1 MSRPRL
7 LVLSQEPVG
16 ERMAGAAIRAVELAR
31 TAAAVA
37 DVTVAAPG
45 GELPDLP
52 VVAFHPHDARTL
64 RTPLATAD
72 VVYGVPQWPL
82 VMRALRASG
91 ARLVFDLYVPE
102 YFETLEGFAD
112 RDSRLRRLM
121 SALAL
126 DRIEDALTSAD
137 LLLCASERQRDLLTG
152 LLLGLRAL
160 PPDAYDADRALD
172 GRLAVVPFG
181 IPERPPERSGAPG
194 PKARFEAQ
202 ELVLWNGGIWGW
214 LDPQTAIRAVAQL
227 DRPGLRLVF
236 MGAASS
242 PPARRATAAAQALA
256 AQLAAPVDFNDDWVP
271 YAQRADW
278 LLDADTVVS
287 CHHDQLE
294 TRYAFRTRLLD
305 CFWAG
310 VPVVCTTGDDLA
322 ARVEHEDLGAVA
334 APGDVAAV
342 AAGLARVLDGDRA
355 AYRERLAAAAQELTW
370 ARTAAPLLAFLKA
383 SLAAAPGAHPR
394 DRSSHPAR
402 ALRTAGYATLRPL
415 LNRAG
420 LRDWPKA

>member
-1 MSRPRL
+1 MARPRL

-31 TAAAVA
+31 AASAVA
-37 DVTVAAPG
+37 DVTIAAPG
-45 GELPDLP
+45 GELADLP
-52 VVAFHPHDARTL
+52 VVAFHPHDAHTL
-64 RTPLATAD
+64 RAPLATAD

-112 RDSRLRRLM
+112 RDPRLRRLM

-126 DRIEDALTSAD
+126 DRIEDALASAD

-160 PPDAYDADRALD
+160 PPDAYDADKALD
-172 GRLAVVPFG
+172 GRLAVVAFG
-181 IPERPPERSGAPG
+181 IPEQPPQRSGGSPG
-194 PKARFEAQ
+194 PKARFGAR

-256 AQLAAPVDFNDDWVP
+256 AQLGAPVDFNDDWVP

-278 LLDADTVVS
+278 LLDADAVVS
-287 CHHDQLE
+287 CHHDRLE

-322 ARVEHEDLGAVA
+322 ARIEHDDLGAVA
-334 APGDVAAV
+334 DPGDVDAV

-355 AYRERLAAAAQELTW
+355 AYRERLAAVAHTLTW
-370 ARTAAPLLAFLKA
+370 ARTAAPLLAFLEG
-383 SLAAAPGAHPR
+383 SPPAPAR
-394 DRSSHPAR
+394 RATRSSHRAR
-402 ALRTAGYATLRPL
+402 ALRAAAYTTLRPL

-420 LRDWPKA
+420 LRDWPRA